1 MRADRLLSILLL
13 LQVHQRITARDLAQ
27 RLEVSERT
35 IHRDMDILSGAGIP
49 VTAERGAGGGW
60 ALLDDYRTDL
70 TGLNAAEIQT
80 LFLATPTRLLADLG
94 LRQAADAAL
103 IKLLAALPSVARQG
117 AEYARQRIH
126 VDAAGWQQS
135 RDDVPILP
143 LLQEAIWQE
152 RRVALGYRR
161 GDGTTV
167 ERVVD
172 PLGLVAKGS
181 LWYLIAAAD
190 GETRTYRVS
199 RVGSAVITDERCAP
213 GRFRPGGVL
222 GAGVGQLPGQSTAL
236 PRHTARG
243 LRHRR
248 AWVTTRASKGL
259 GRREPMAGRPS
270 RCSSNWRRMPARA
283 CSASGRASKCWSRGR
298 CATRSSGAPR
308 ASPLYISR
316 FLTGTWREDKAN
328 LGSKHRRQ
336 FTAPAE
342 WCCQAI
348 GSW

>member
-199 RVGSAVITDERCAP
+199 RVGSAVITDERCARP
-213 GRFRPGGVL
+213 ADFDLAAYWEQASVSFR
-222 GAGVGQLPGQSTAL
+222 ANL
-236 PRHTARG
+236 PRYPAT
-243 LRHRR
+243 LRVVSAIVSQLSRVGYYACVLSFGPR
-248 AWVTTRASKGL
+248 VEVL
-259 GRREPMAGRPS
+259 EPRSLRDAV
-270 RCSSNWRRMPARA
+270 
-283 CSASGRASKCWSRGR
+283 KR
-298 CATRSSGAPR
+298 CAESIA
-308 ASPLYISR
+308 ALY
-316 FLTGTWREDKAN
+316 
-328 LGSKHRRQ
+328 Q
-336 FTAPAE
+336 
-342 WCCQAI
+342 
-348 GSW
+348 